1 MKRKWLCS
9 LMIGCILTLG
19 IWFVVHSTGN
29 ESEVISPIITTIDK
43 QEKIKV
49 TGMLEK
55 IDDGLVHIRVDGE
68 ILPFYVRLEG
78 VDPSTLSIKDEVT
91 ITYQFDPAKDIQSA
105 MALVIVR
112 KHMNSIQ
119 EKLDTMSLEE
129 KVGQMFMARCPKDGS
144 AIEKLQTYH
153 FGGYMLFSEHVM
165 QEDPASLRDKLTSY
179 QNASSISLLISIDEE
194 GGTVNRLSMFP
205 AFRSVP
211 FSSPQDLY
219 KEGGME
225 LILSDNEEKAAMLLS
240 LGINVNLAP
249 VADVSTDPDD
259 FIYARSFGKNAE
271 DTASY
276 ISQVVKNS
284 KEIGIGTTLKHF
296 PGYGNNVDTH
306 TASSYD
312 ERPLN
317 TFLTSDFLPF
327 LAGIEAGA
335 DAILV
340 NHNIVACMDDEYPAS
355 LSKNVHDI
363 LRKELGFHGVIM
375 SDDLDMNAI
384 LQFSINKGLDP
395 AILAIQSG
403 NDILLTSQYKT
414 QIPAV
419 IEAVKNGEIDEAS
432 IDHSVYRILAWKQ
445 QLGLMDSL

>member
-1 MKRKWLCS
+1 MKRKWLCGI
-9 LMIGCILTLG
+9 MIGCILTLG
-19 IWFVVHSTGN
+19 SWFIVHSTSN
-29 ESEVISPIITTIDK
+29 ESEVVSPIITTIDK
-43 QEKIKV
+43 QEKVKV

-55 IDDGLVHIRVDGE
+55 FDEELVHIRVDGE
-68 ILPFYVRLEG
+68 VIPFYVPLEG
-78 VDPSTLSIKDEVT
+78 VDPSTFSIKDEVT
-91 ITYQFDPAKDIQSA
+91 ITYQFDPTKDIQSA
-105 MALVIVR
+105 IALVIVR
-112 KHMNSIQ
+112 QHMDSIQ

-165 QEDPASLRDKLTSY
+165 QEDPASLRDKLTSI
-179 QNASSISLLISIDEE
+179 QNASSIPLLISIDEE

-219 KEGGME
+219 EEGGME

-249 VADVSTDPDD
+249 VADVSTDPND
-259 FIYARSFGKNAE
+259 FMYARSFGKSAE
-271 DTASY
+271 DTATY

-306 TASSYD
+306 TGSSYD

-355 LSKNVHDI
+355 LSKNVHAI

-419 IEAVKNGEIDEAS
+419 IEAVRNGEIDEAS

>member
-1 MKRKWLCS
+1 MKRKWLCGI
-9 LMIGCILTLG
+9 MIGCILTLG
-19 IWFVVHSTGN
+19 SWFIVHSTSN
-29 ESEVISPIITTIDK
+29 ESEVVSPIITTIDK

-55 IDDGLVHIRVDGE
+55 FDKELVHIRVDGE
-68 ILPFYVRLEG
+68 VIPFYVPLER

-91 ITYQFDPAKDIQSA
+91 ITYQFDPTKDIQSA
-105 MALVIVR
+105 IALVIIR
-112 KHMNSIQ
+112 QHMDSIQ

-153 FGGYMLFSEHVM
+153 YGGYMLFSEHVM
-165 QEDPASLRDKLTSY
+165 QEDPASLRDKLTSF
-179 QNASSISLLISIDEE
+179 QNTSSIPLLISIDEE

-259 FIYARSFGKNAE
+259 FMYARSFGKSAE
-271 DTASY
+271 DTATY

-306 TASSYD
+306 TGSSYD

-355 LSKNVHDI
+355 LSKNVHAI

-419 IEAVKNGEIDEAS
+419 IEAVRNGEIDEAS
-432 IDHSVYRILAWKQ
+432 IDHSVYHILAWKQ